1 MVTALTPHM
10 QRSVDEIANRW
21 PTVGLATGVIRDG
34 RLDAFAAHGL
44 ADIASATPVTEDT
57 VFRIASVTKTF
68 TAVAVMQLWEQGSID
83 LDQPANAYLRAYRLV
98 PARTGLRQPTIRHL
112 LTHTAGIREVL
123 HPSGLLRMRDLGET
137 VKVGRPVPSLAE
149 FYRGALRYDADPGT
163 TFCYTDHGFA
173 TLGQIVEDVTG
184 TSLDEYLRAHIFEPL
199 GMEHTDLIRSERVG
213 PWLATG
219 YELRSGGTEAVTDY
233 DLITAGGGGIYSTP
247 RDIARYVAA
256 LLGAGENEHGTV
268 LKPET
273 LATMFE
279 PHFQPDPRVPGFGLG
294 FFRTQVG
301 GHLALE
307 HDGILPGFD
316 SQILLAPND
325 GVGVMAFANGAKR
338 GMHWLGP
345 GSRRLLRE
353 VLDVPDD
360 AIRSDV
366 PQHPEVWHELCG
378 WYRSSAVRSDP
389 ARLALGPGVEVR
401 VRRGD
406 LMIRAF
412 SPIPALRRGFVLHP
426 DDPDD
431 PYVFRIEFPWFGVDT
446 CRVVFTAARGKEA
459 TAIHLDLAPIS
470 FERRSTRSN
479 PRIWGAGALIGVAA
493 VGAATVLRRRLGR
506 REEATS

>member
-1 MVTALTPHM
+1 MVTAPVPDV
-10 QRSVDEIANRW
+10 QRSVNEIANRW
-21 PTVGLATGVIRDG
+21 PAVGLAAGVIRDG
-34 RLDAFAAHGL
+34 HLDAFAAHGL
-44 ADIASATPVTEDT
+44 ANIASATPVTEDT

-68 TAVAVMQLWEQGSID
+68 TAIAVMQLWEQGSID
-83 LDQPANAYLRAYRLV
+83 LDEPANGYLRAYRLV
-98 PARTGLRQPTIRHL
+98 PANPGYRQPTVRHL

-123 HPSGLLRMRDLGET
+123 HPSGLVRIRDLGET
-137 VKVGRPVPSLAE
+137 VRVGQPVPSLAE

-173 TLGQIVEDVTG
+173 TLGQIVEDITG
-184 TSLDEYLRAHIFEPL
+184 MSLDAYLRARIFEPL
-199 GMEHTDLIRSERVG
+199 GMEQTDLIRSERVG
-213 PWLATG
+213 SRLATG
-219 YELRSGGTEAVTDY
+219 YELRSGGTEAVADY
-233 DLITAGGGGIYSTP
+233 DLITVGGGGIYSTP
-247 RDIARYVAA
+247 TDMARYVAA
-256 LLGAGENEHGTV
+256 LLGGGGNEHGSV

-279 PHFQPDPRVPGFGLG
+279 PQFQPDPRVPGFGLG

-301 GHLALE
+301 RHFALE

-345 GSRRLLRE
+345 ESRRLLRQ

-366 PQHPEVWHELCG
+366 PQHPEIWDALCG
-378 WYRSSAVRSDP
+378 WYRSLAMGSDP
-389 ARLALGPGVEVR
+389 ARFALGPGVEVV

-406 LMIRAF
+406 LMIRAL

-431 PYVFRIEFPWFGVDT
+431 PNVFRIEFPWFGLGT
-446 CRVVFTAARGKEA
+446 CRVVFAAAPGEEA
-459 TAIHLDLAPIS
+459 SAIHLDLAPIS
-470 FERRSTRSN
+470 FERRSARTN
-479 PRIWGAGALIGVAA
+479 PRILVTGAV
-493 VGAATVLRRRLGR
+493 VGAAVATAATLLARRLR
-506 REEATS
+506 REEATP